1 MNDVNFRQL
10 GAILSSEAA
19 PATPNLARNAALGGD
34 DGQPLVAQI
43 LSVLRRR
50 KWLILGVM
58 AAAVALGLLVTMLM
72 TPLYTATS
80 TLEIERENGNFIEVE
95 GVQPKSNLVDQ
106 EFYETQYGLLKSRAL
121 AERVAQNLK
130 LMDSRSFFD
139 SMDSAEASKYFDGAL
154 SKPGPLMR
162 QSRIR
167 EAGTLLLNKLTVK
180 PSRQSRL
187 VEIYFSSPDPA
198 LSKRVVDAWSAAF
211 VQTTLDRRYDAT
223 SYARRFLDERLTQLR
238 ARIDESERKVVA
250 YATREGIVNLPSS
263 VPSTGGGQVTG
274 ERSLVADDLAN
285 LNRELAN
292 ATAARVLAESRLSSK
307 GGEVTEAI
315 ENPAIATLRERRAV
329 FAADYAKMMVQ
340 FEPQYPPA
348 EALQTQIQ
356 QLDRSISREESRIT
370 GTLRQTYTA
379 SVARERELQR
389 KVGQLK
395 QGVLD
400 LQRTSIEYNIYQ
412 RDADTNRQLYDALLQ
427 RYKEIGVAGGV
438 GVNNIAVVDPADL
451 PVKPSSPRLVLNLGL
466 SLLLGA
472 LAGIGLAFALEQID
486 QGISDP
492 SEVEKNLGLPLLG
505 TVPKGTAGDVHED
518 LADRK
523 SAVAEAYVSIQT
535 SLGFAT
541 DHGIPR
547 SLAVTSSRASEGKS
561 TTAFALASS
570 IARSKR
576 SVLLVDADMRSPSVH
591 HLLEIKNQTGLSN
604 FLSGS
609 DDVSHSIYPTA
620 LPTMSVMTAGPMPP
634 SSPELLASE
643 RFDRFIE
650 LMLTKFDHVVIDGPP
665 VMGLA
670 DSPLICNKVEGA
682 VFVME
687 SHGTQKSMA
696 RVAIER
702 LRAANAPIM
711 GVVLTKFDAKRSHY
725 GYGYDYGYT
734 YGDKNADKNAMK
746 A

>member
-1 MNDVNFRQL
+1 MNDVNFRQI
-10 GAILSSEAA
+10 GAVLSSEA
-19 PATPNLARNAALGGD
+19 TTTSIGVARPMTGVE

-43 LSVLRRR
+43 ISVLRRR
-50 KWLILGVM
+50 KWLILGIT
-58 AAAVALGLLVTMLM
+58 AAFLALGLIITLLM
-72 TPLYTATS
+72 TPMYTATS

-121 AERVAQNLK
+121 AERVGQNLK
-130 LMDSRSFFD
+130 LLDSRSFYDMMGSTEATKLFD
-139 SMDSAEASKYFDGAL
+139 DAL
-154 SKPGPLMR
+154 PKPGPLMR
-162 QSRIR
+162 QARIR
-167 EAGTLLLNKLTVK
+167 ETGVLLLNKLTVK
-180 PSRQSRL
+180 PNRLSRL
-187 VEIYFSSPDPA
+187 VEIFFASPDPA
-198 LSKRVVDAWSAAF
+198 LSKRVVEAWSASF

-223 SYARRFLDERLTQLR
+223 SYARKFLDERLTQLR

-250 YATREGIVNLPSS
+250 YAAREGIVNLPSS
-263 VPSTGGGQVTG
+263 VPASGGGQVTG
-274 ERSLVADDLAN
+274 ERSIVADDLAN
-285 LNRELAN
+285 INRELAN
-292 ATAARVLAESRLSSK
+292 ATAARVLAESRIQSK
-307 GGEVTEAI
+307 GGEVIEAI
-315 ENPAIATLRERRAV
+315 ENSAIAALRERRAV
-329 FAADYAKMMVQ
+329 LAADYSKLMAQ
-340 FEPQYPPA
+340 FEPGYPPA
-348 EALQTQIQ
+348 QAVQTQIQ
-356 QLDRSISREESRIT
+356 QLDRSISREEARIT
-370 GTLRQTYTA
+370 GTLRQTYAA
-379 SVARERELQR
+379 SISRERELQR
-389 KVGQLK
+389 KVQQLK
-395 QGVLD
+395 QGVLQ

-451 PVKPSSPRLVLNLGL
+451 PKKPSSPRLVLNLAL
-466 SLLLGA
+466 SLLAGA
-472 LAGIGLAFALEQID
+472 LAGVGLALALEQID

-505 TVPKGTAGDVHED
+505 TVPKGTTGNIGDE

-523 SAVAEAYVSIQT
+523 SAIAEAYVSIQT
-535 SLGFAT
+535 SLAFAT

-547 SLAVTSSRASEGKS
+547 SVAVTSSRASEGKS

-576 SVLLVDADMRSPSVH
+576 TILLVDADMRSPSVH
-591 HLLEIKNQTGLSN
+591 HLLGIKNAVGLSN

-609 DDVSHSIYPTA
+609 DDISQSVYPTD

-643 RFDRFIE
+643 RFERFIE

-682 VFVME
+682 VFVIE

-734 YGDKNADKNAMK
+734 YGDKSNAK

>member
-1 MNDVNFRQL
+1 MNDVNFRQI
-10 GAILSSEAA
+10 GAVLSSEA
-19 PATPNLARNAALGGD
+19 TTTSIGVARPMTGVE

-43 LSVLRRR
+43 ISVLRRR
-50 KWLILGVM
+50 KWLILGIT
-58 AAAVALGLLVTMLM
+58 AAFLALGLIITLLM
-72 TPLYTATS
+72 TPMYTATS

-121 AERVAQNLK
+121 AERVGQNLK
-130 LMDSRSFFD
+130 LLDSRSFYDMMGSTEATKLFD
-139 SMDSAEASKYFDGAL
+139 DAL
-154 SKPGPLMR
+154 PKPGPLMR
-162 QSRIR
+162 QARIR
-167 EAGTLLLNKLTVK
+167 ETGVLLLNKLTVK
-180 PSRQSRL
+180 PNRLSRL
-187 VEIYFSSPDPA
+187 VEIFFASPDPA
-198 LSKRVVDAWSAAF
+198 LSKRVVEAWSASF

-223 SYARRFLDERLTQLR
+223 SYARKFLDERLTQLR

-250 YATREGIVNLPSS
+250 YAAREGIVNLPSS
-263 VPSTGGGQVTG
+263 VPASGGGQVTG
-274 ERSLVADDLAN
+274 ERSIVADDLAN
-285 LNRELAN
+285 INRELAN
-292 ATAARVLAESRLSSK
+292 ATAARVLAESRIQSK
-307 GGEVTEAI
+307 GGEVIEAI
-315 ENPAIATLRERRAV
+315 ENSAIAALRERRAV
-329 FAADYAKMMVQ
+329 LAADYSKLMAQ
-340 FEPQYPPA
+340 FEPGYPPA
-348 EALQTQIQ
+348 QAVQTQIQ
-356 QLDRSISREESRIT
+356 QLDRSISREEARIT
-370 GTLRQTYTA
+370 GTLRQTYAA
-379 SVARERELQR
+379 SISRERELQR
-389 KVGQLK
+389 KVQQLK
-395 QGVLD
+395 QGVLQ

-451 PVKPSSPRLVLNLGL
+451 PKKPSSPRLVLNLAL
-466 SLLLGA
+466 SLLAGA
-472 LAGIGLAFALEQID
+472 LAGIGLALALEQID

-505 TVPKGTAGDVHED
+505 TVPKGTTGNIGDE

-523 SAVAEAYVSIQT
+523 SAIAEAYVSIQT
-535 SLGFAT
+535 SLAFAT

-547 SLAVTSSRASEGKS
+547 SVAVTSSRASEGKS

-576 SVLLVDADMRSPSVH
+576 TILLVDADMRSPSVH
-591 HLLEIKNQTGLSN
+591 HLLGIKNAVGLSN

-609 DDVSHSIYPTA
+609 DDISQSVYPTD

-643 RFDRFIE
+643 RFERFIE

-682 VFVME
+682 VFVIE

-734 YGDKNADKNAMK
+734 YGDKSNAK

>member
-1 MNDVNFRQL
+1 MNDLNYRQM
-10 GAILSSEAA
+10 GAILSSDAVPSAA
-19 PATPNLARNAALGGD
+19 GVIRTMPGSE

-50 KWLILGVM
+50 KWLIAGIM
-58 AAAVALGLLVTMLM
+58 AAFLGLGLIVTLLM
-72 TPLYTATS
+72 TPMYSATS

-95 GVQPKSNLVDQ
+95 GVQPKSNIVDQ

-121 AERVAQNLK
+121 AERVGQNLK
-130 LMDSRSFFD
+130 LVESRNFYDLMDST
-139 SMDSAEASKYFDGAL
+139 EASKLFDGAL
-154 SKPGPLMR
+154 PKPGPVMR
-162 QSRIR
+162 QARLR
-167 EAGTLLLNKLTVK
+167 ETGELLLRSFVVK
-180 PSRQSRL
+180 PNRLSRL
-187 VEIYFSSPDPA
+187 VEIYFASPDPQ
-198 LSKRVVDAWSAAF
+198 LSKRVIDTWSASF

-223 SYARRFLDERLTQLR
+223 SYARKFLDERLTQLR
-238 ARIDESERKVVA
+238 ARIDESERKVVD
-250 YATREGIVNLPSS
+250 YAAREGIVNLPSS
-263 VPSTGGGQVTG
+263 VPATGGGQVTG
-274 ERSLVADDLAN
+274 ERSLVADNLAN
-285 LNRELAN
+285 INRELAN
-292 ATAARVLAESRLSSK
+292 ATAARVLAESRIQSK
-307 GGEVTEAI
+307 SGEVTEAI

-329 FAADYAKMMVQ
+329 LAADYAKLMAQ
-340 FEPQYPPA
+340 FEPGYPPA
-348 EALQTQIQ
+348 QAVQTQIQ
-356 QLDRSISREESRIT
+356 QLDRSIGREEARIT

-379 SVARERELQR
+379 SIARERDLQR
-389 KVGQLK
+389 KVDQLK
-395 QGVLD
+395 QGVLQ

-451 PVKPSSPRLVLNLGL
+451 PKKPSSPRLALNLAL

-486 QGISDP
+486 QGVSDP

-505 TVPKGTAGDVHED
+505 TVPKNTSANVTDD

-523 SAVAEAYVSIQT
+523 SAIAEAYVSIQT

-591 HLLEIKNQTGLSN
+591 HLIDIKNNYGLSN

-609 DDVSHSIYPTA
+609 DDVSQSVHATA
-620 LPTMSVMTAGPMPP
+620 IPTMSVMTAGPMPP

-682 VFVME
+682 VFVIE

-734 YGDKNADKNAMK
+734 YGDKSSAK